1 MCSKKLECLLG
12 MIQAWRNGHSG
23 VLPTGASS
31 KTMHMVIQIRMWTLS
46 NDIKKA
52 AVGMRLARDSGKGK
66 LFFPMCYRRNKNGQI
81 TGPENEH
88 LTPSRGLTSASERRK
103 PLFLR
108 LPGVFLR

>member
-1 MCSKKLECLLG
+1 MTEVEKAGDNSSMVSSLYHFPLLYEG
-12 MIQAWRNGHSG
+12 DCFYDILARFSEESG
-23 VLPTGASS
+23 YL
-31 KTMHMVIQIRMWTLS
+31 KS
-46 NDIKKA
+46 NDVSKE
-52 AVGMRLARDSGKGK
+52 
-66 LFFPMCYRRNKNGQI
+66 LFGTHPDLRCYRRNKNGQI

>member
-1 MCSKKLECLLG
+1 MCSKKLECSLG

-66 LFFPMCYRRNKNGQI
+66 LFSPMPDK
-81 TGPENEH
+81 ELDS
-88 LTPSRGLTSASERRK
+88 LTPKAFGLLLAKAKAEENRC
-103 PLFLR
+103 L
-108 LPGVFLR
+108 G

>member
-1 MCSKKLECLLG
+1 MCSKKPECSLG

-52 AVGMRLARDSGKGK
+52 AASMRLARDSGKGK
-66 LFFPMCYRRNKNGQI
+66 LFFPMPDKEPVGWTAQIIQHEIDHCNGI
-81 TGPENEH
+81 
-88 LTPSRGLTSASERRK
+88 LI
-103 PLFLR
+103 
-108 LPGVFLR
+108 